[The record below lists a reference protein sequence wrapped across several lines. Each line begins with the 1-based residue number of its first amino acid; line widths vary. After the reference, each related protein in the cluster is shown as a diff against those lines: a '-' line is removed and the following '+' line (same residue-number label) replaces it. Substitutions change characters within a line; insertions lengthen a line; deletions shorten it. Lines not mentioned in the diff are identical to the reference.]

1 MSNFLKTKGIVLR
14 ETDYQDR
21 DKLLTILT
29 ADRGKLTVKARG
41 IKSSRNLMKSSCQL
55 MAYSELTLMEQK
67 DRYVLTEASAI
78 ELFSELQSDIELLSL
93 ASYFL
98 QATEFVSQEE
108 DPCPEILSLL
118 LNSLYALGKLK
129 LSQPFV
135 KSVFEFR
142 LCCLLGFLPNL
153 VGCSHCGRGD
163 ARYFSLALGGLLCTD
178 CGNIPCEGEIRL
190 PVSPG
195 TIDAMRYIATAPSGK
210 IFSFTL
216 SPKSLGELSTI
227 AETYLCS
234 RLERGFYTL
243 DFYKSLQI
251 EGIS

>member
-1 MSNFLKTKGIVLR
+1 MFVKTRGIILR

-21 DKLLTILT
+21 DKLLTVLT
-29 ADRGKLTVKARG
+29 AEHGKLTVKARG

-55 MAYSELTLMEQK
+55 MAYSELTLLEQK
-67 DRYVLTEASAI
+67 ERYVLTEASAI

-98 QATEFVSQEE
+98 QVTEFVAQEE
-108 DPCPEILSLL
+108 DPCPDILSLL

-129 LSQPFV
+129 LSQSFV

-142 LCCLLGFLPNL
+142 LSCLLGFLPNL
-153 VGCSHCGRGD
+153 RGCSNCGRGETGF
-163 ARYFSLALGGLLCTD
+163 FSLALGGLLCVD
-178 CGNIPCEGEIRL
+178 CGNIPREGEIRL
-190 PVSPG
+190 PVSQG
-195 TIDAMRYIATAPSGK
+195 TIDAMHYIATSPAGK
-210 IFSFTL
+210 IFSFKL
-216 SPKSLGELSTI
+216 SPKSLAELSGI